1 MTKSVLL
8 VNDDP
13 ETGSIWAHALRQRQL
28 EVELVSTSKEAYAA
42 RGLNIYDLVIINVYT
57 TQLDGISLVN
67 ELRTQGVV
75 PILLF
80 AYRSDEEYLLQAY
93 KAGVDE
99 YVSMPIGPRL
109 FLAKVTAWLRRS
121 WTVSA
126 DALDVLR
133 VGAVQLDGKK
143 REVVAPSGKAIKLS
157 NLEFRV
163 LHFLMSHYGQVVE
176 TDVLVE
182 RVWGY
187 TESEGASLVKNVIY
201 RLRQKIEPDPGHPR
215 YIRQVS
221 GLGYI
226 FRTGQTGVLRS
237 RPPPENTPT

>member
-1 MTKSVLL
+1 MAKSVLL
-8 VNDDP
+8 VNDDS

-28 EVELVSTSKEAYAA
+28 DVELVSTREQAYAA
-42 RGLNIYDLVIINVYT
+42 RGLNVYDLVIINVYT
-57 TQLDGISLVN
+57 TELDGIGLVK
-67 ELRTQGVV
+67 ELRTQGVT

-80 AYRSDEEYLLQAY
+80 TYRSDEEHLLAAY
-93 KAGVDE
+93 HAGVDE
-99 YVSMPIGPRL
+99 YVCMPIGPRL
-109 FLAKVTAWLRRS
+109 FLAKVNAWLRRS

-133 VGAVQLDGKK
+133 VGPMQLDGKK

-157 NLEFRV
+157 TLEFRV

-201 RLRQKIEPDPGHPR
+201 RLRQKIEADPSHPR

-221 GLGYI
+221 GLGYV
-226 FRTGQTGVLRS
+226 FRTGSTGSLRS
-237 RPPPENTPT
+237 RPPPENTPV

>member
-1 MTKSVLL
+1 MAKCVLL

-28 EVELVSTSKEAYAA
+28 DVDLVGTSAEAFAA
-42 RGLNIYDLVIINVYT
+42 RKLNVYDLIIINVDT
-57 TQLDGISLVN
+57 PQLDGIGLVK
-67 ELRTQGVV
+67 ELRTEGIV

-80 AYRSDEEYLLQAY
+80 AYRSDEEYLLEAY

-99 YVSMPIGPRL
+99 YVCKPVGPRL

-126 DALDVLR
+126 DALDALR
-133 VGAVQLDGKK
+133 VGPVRLDGKK
-143 REVVAPSGKAIKLS
+143 REVVAPSGQAIKLS

-176 TDVLVE
+176 TAVLVE

-187 TESEGASLVKNVIY
+187 TESEGANLLKNVIY
-201 RLRQKIEPDPGHPR
+201 RLRQKLEPDPGHPR
-215 YIRQVS
+215 YIRQTA
-221 GLGYI
+221 GGYM
-226 FRTGQTGVLRS
+226 FKTGTTAVLRLTS
-237 RPPPENTPT
+237 SPQG